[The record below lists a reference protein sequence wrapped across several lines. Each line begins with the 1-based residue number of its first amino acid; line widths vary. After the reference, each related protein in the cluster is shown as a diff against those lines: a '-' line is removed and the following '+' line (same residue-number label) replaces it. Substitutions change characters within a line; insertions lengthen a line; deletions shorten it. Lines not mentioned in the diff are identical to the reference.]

1 MSSAIVTTKD
11 GSGSDITK
19 GTVVV
24 DGLSNTDYHADPAV
38 SASHLHQVA
47 RSCLHYWARYVT
59 KVPELVKPTAAM
71 TMGSLVHCAV
81 LEPGELLKRYGIAP
95 DRRTRR
101 GKETAAAMQANG
113 IEPVSE
119 SDLQQAQRMASAV
132 RRHPVAAEL
141 LQQGQPETSIWWD
154 DPETG
159 LRCKCRPDWIN
170 GRICVDLKT
179 TTDASPRGF
188 AKSVA
193 NFRYHVQDA
202 HYMACGLF
210 DRFIFIA
217 VEKEPPYAVACY
229 HLDRCSRDF
238 RVQMAI
244 AEGRRLRDRDLQ
256 RIANCRAMAAWPG
269 YGDELQTISL
279 PGWAFH
285 DSDTIP
291 PIDF

>member
-1 MSSAIVTTKD
+1 MNCAIID
-11 GSGSDITK
+11 H
-19 GTVVV
+19 
-24 DGLSNTDYHADPAV
+24 LSNEEYHADPAV

-47 RSCLHYWARYVT
+47 RSGQHYWAKYVT
-59 KVPELVKPTAAM
+59 KVPELPKSTAAM

-81 LEPGELLKRYGIAP
+81 LEPDELLKRYGACP
-95 DRRTRR
+95 PRNTKA
-101 GKETAAAMQANG
+101 GKEAAAEMQSNG

-132 RRHPVAAEL
+132 RRHPYAAEL
-141 LQQGQPETSIWWD
+141 LSAGKPETSIWWD

-170 GRICVDLKT
+170 GRTCIDLKT
-179 TTDASPRGF
+179 TTDASPKGF

-193 NFRYHVQDA
+193 SFRYHVQMA
-202 HYMACGLF
+202 HYLAAGLF
-210 DRFIFIA
+210 DQFVFIA

-229 HLDRCSRDF
+229 ELDADAF
-238 RVQMAI
+238 
-244 AEGRRLRDRDLQ
+244 AEGQRLRVRDLQ

-279 PGWAFH
+279 PGWAFYGN
-285 DSDTIP
+285 DTIT

>member
-1 MSSAIVTTKD
+1 MNRAIID
-11 GSGSDITK
+11 H
-19 GTVVV
+19 
-24 DGLSNTDYHADPAV
+24 LSNEEYHADPAV

-47 RSCLHYWARYVT
+47 RSGQHYWARYVT
-59 KVPELVKPTAAM
+59 KVPELPKSTAAM

-81 LEPGELLKRYGIAP
+81 LEPDQLMKRYGIAP
-95 DRRTRR
+95 DRRTKA
-101 GKETAAAMQANG
+101 GKEAAAEMQANG

-132 RRHPVAAEL
+132 RRHPYAAEL
-141 LQQGQPETSIWWD
+141 LSAGKAEASIWWD

-170 GRICVDLKT
+170 DGICVDLKT
-179 TTDASPRGF
+179 TTDASPKGF
-188 AKSVA
+188 ARSVA
-193 NFRYHVQDA
+193 SFRYHVQDA
-202 HYMACGLF
+202 HYLACGLF

-229 HLDRCSRDF
+229 QLDAD
-238 RVQMAI
+238 ALT
-244 AEGRRLRDRDLQ
+244 EGQRLRDRDLQ

-269 YGDELQTISL
+269 YGDELQILSL
-279 PGWAFH
+279 PAWSYG
-285 DSDTIP
+285 SDTIT

>member
-1 MSSAIVTTKD
+1 MSSAIVTTKNGD
-11 GSGSDITK
+11 GSDITK

-24 DGLSNTDYHADPAV
+24 DGLSNADYHADPAV

-47 RSCLHYWARYVT
+47 RSGQHYWARYVD
-59 KVPELVKPTAAM
+59 PNRQPVKPTAAM
-71 TMGSLVHCAV
+71 TTGSLVHCAV
-81 LEPGELLKRYGIAP
+81 LEPDQLLNRYGIAP
-95 DRRTRR
+95 GRRTKA
-101 GKETAAAMQANG
+101 GKEAAAEMQANG

-119 SDLQQAQRMASAV
+119 SDMVLAENMARSV
-132 RRHPVAAEL
+132 RSHPYAAEL
-141 LQQGQPETSIWWD
+141 LSAGKAETSIWWD

-170 GRICVDLKT
+170 GRVCVDLKS
-179 TTDASPRGF
+179 TTDASPKGF

-202 HYMACGLF
+202 HYLACGLF
-210 DRFIFIA
+210 DRFVFIA
-217 VEKEPPYAVACY
+217 VEKEDPFAVGVYQLVADA
-229 HLDRCSRDF
+229 L
-238 RVQMAI
+238 
-244 AEGRRLRDRDLQ
+244 AEGQRLRDRDLQ

-285 DSDTIP
+285 DSDTIT

>member
-1 MSSAIVTTKD
+1 MNTAIVD
-11 GSGSDITK
+11 N
-19 GTVVV
+19 
-24 DGLSNTDYHADPAV
+24 LSNAEYHADPAV

-47 RSCLHYWARYVT
+47 RSPYHYWARYVT

-71 TMGSLVHCAV
+71 TMGSVVHCAV

-101 GKETAAAMQANG
+101 GKETAAAMQASG
-113 IEPVSE
+113 IEPVAE
-119 SDLQQAQRMASAV
+119 SDLHQAQRMASAV
-132 RRHPVAAEL
+132 RRHPMAAQL
-141 LQQGQPETSIWWD
+141 LQQGQPETSVWWD

-188 AKSVA
+188 AKSVV

-202 HYMACGLF
+202 HYLASGLF

-217 VEKEPPYAVACY
+217 VEKESPFAVGVY
-229 HLDRCSRDF
+229 ELDAD
-238 RVQMAI
+238 ALT
-244 AEGRRLRDRDLQ
+244 EGQRLRSRDLQ
-256 RIANCRAMAAWPG
+256 RIANCRAAESWPG
-269 YGDELQTISL
+269 YGDELQTLSL
-279 PGWAFH
+279 PGWAFSN
-285 DSDTIP
+285 SDITP
-291 PIDF
+291 MDF